1 MKYARVEILLSVIK
15 PVYSVRAVPVSATG
29 YKLMYVTF

>member
-1 MKYARVEILLSVIK
+1 MQHARVGVLLSVIK
-15 PVYSVRAVPVSATG
+15 PVNSVRAVPVSATG